1 MSGFWTIWRR
11 ELQAFG
17 SSPMAYLFLALFV
30 MMNGIMTFIL
40 GDFFDQGQADLKGMF
55 AVMPFLFLF
64 FVPALGMRSWA
75 EERQTGSV
83 ELLLTLPIGPEA
95 AVLGKFCAG
104 LSLAWLGLILTLPAW
119 ITVTWLGQPDH
130 GLILSGYLAAF
141 LLAASM
147 MAITTTISALN
158 RSQVLAFIISATCCF
173 LFLVTGLGA
182 VSEFLGANLPPQ
194 FALAL
199 WEYSSLAR
207 YNRMVEG
214 LISLPDLFYF
224 LLLTLVWLWAGM
236 ICVRRWLEE

>member
-1 MSGFWTIWRR
+1 MNGFWAIWRR

-30 MMNGIMTFIL
+30 MMNGIMTFVL
-40 GDFFDQGQADLKGMF
+40 GDFFEAAQANLSGMF

-83 ELLLTLPIGPEA
+83 ELLLTLPISPEA

-104 LSLAWLGLILTLPAW
+104 LTLAWLGIIFTLPAW
-119 ITVTWLGQPDH
+119 ITATWLGQPDH
-130 GLILSGYLAAF
+130 GLILSGYGAAF

-158 RSQVLAFIISATCCF
+158 HSQVLAFVISASCCF

-182 VSEFLGANLPPQ
+182 VSEFLGANLPAQ
-194 FALAL
+194 WSLVL

-207 YNRMVEG
+207 YNRMVGG
-214 LISLPDLFYF
+214 LIGLPDVVYF
-224 LLLTLVWLWAGM
+224 LLLIFVWLWAGM

>member
-1 MSGFWTIWRR
+1 MNGFWTIWRR
-11 ELQAFG
+11 ELQALG

-40 GDFFDQGQADLKGMF
+40 GDFFDQGQADLRGMF

-83 ELLLTLPIGPEA
+83 ELLLTLPISPEA

-141 LLAASM
+141 LLSASM

-182 VSEFLGANLPPQ
+182 VSEFLGANLPSQ
-194 FALAL
+194 LALAL

-207 YNRMVEG
+207 YNRLVEG

-224 LLLTLVWLWAGM
+224 LLLIIVWLWASM